1 MTKPII
7 AVGALGGTIAMTAA
21 ERGGAVSPGLDAAG
35 LVAAV
40 PDLED
45 IAEIRARTIR
55 NVASPSIV
63 VEDVL
68 EALAFAN
75 EAVEGGAA
83 GVVLTHGTDTLE
95 ETSYL
100 LDLLWDRE
108 EPIVVTGAMRAPSL
122 LSPDGA
128 ANLLSAVVTAA
139 AEDARGLGVIA
150 MLDDSVHLAR
160 YVAKT
165 DSTGLSTFQSPG
177 WGRVGRI
184 VERRLR
190 LAYRPA
196 RRFDALP
203 APPAGNVN
211 VPLVESTFADDGGWL
226 RLLVDARP
234 AAIVV
239 SGSGVG
245 HLSVP
250 AADVAEEAIGK
261 GIPVILASRTGS
273 GSTLEKTY
281 GYPGSEQDLLRR
293 GVIGAGFLNG
303 RKARLLAHV
312 VTAAGGGEAELR
324 KEFAAR
330 GW

>member
-1 MTKPII
+1 MTRPII

-40 PDLED
+40 PELEE

-63 VEDVL
+63 IDDVL
-68 EALAFAN
+68 QALAFAH
-75 EAVEGGAA
+75 ESVDAGAR

-128 ANLLSAVVTAA
+128 ANLLSAVVTAS
-139 AEDARGLGVIA
+139 AEDARGMGVLA
-150 MLDDSVHLAR
+150 VLDDSVHLAR

-165 DSTGLSTFQSPG
+165 DSTALSTFQSPG
-177 WGRVGRI
+177 WGRVGR
-184 VERRLR
+184 VLERRLR
-190 LAYRPA
+190 LAFRPV
-196 RRFDALP
+196 RRFDALT
-203 APPAGNVN
+203 PPAAGPVG
-211 VPLVESTFADDGGWL
+211 VPLVESAFADDGEL
-226 RLLVDARP
+226 VRLVAGTRP
-234 AAIVV
+234 AAMVLN
-239 SGSGVG
+239 GSGVG

-250 AADVAEEAIGK
+250 ASDAAEAAMKAGV
-261 GIPVILASRTGS
+261 PVIMTTRTGS

-281 GYPGSEQDLLRR
+281 GYPGSEQDLIAR
-293 GVIGAGFLNG
+293 GVIPAGFLNA

-312 VTAAGGGEAELR
+312 VTAAGGGDAELR
-324 KEFAAR
+324 AEFAAR